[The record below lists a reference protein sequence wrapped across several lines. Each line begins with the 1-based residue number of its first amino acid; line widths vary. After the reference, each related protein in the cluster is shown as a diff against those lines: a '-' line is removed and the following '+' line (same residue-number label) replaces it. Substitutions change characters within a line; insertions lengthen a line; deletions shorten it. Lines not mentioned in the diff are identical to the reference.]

1 MPCWVTPAVA
11 AEIWG
16 VSLREVLEKVR
27 AGNLPSKTELGF
39 LVVDVAPWSPE
50 PQARQLTRTAHATGE
65 MPPIAAADAPAQT
78 AREFNDPPLS
88 WQSHRRTVSM
98 TRHGP
103 STRKRLAA

>member
-16 VSLREVLEKVR
+16 LSLRDVLEKVR
-27 AGNLPSKTELGF
+27 AGQIPSRTELGF

-50 PQARQLTRTAHATGE
+50 PQARTLTRPDPIRSDASHA
-65 MPPIAAADAPAQT
+65 PALAADPS

-88 WQSHRRTVSM
+88 WQSHRRTVSL
-98 TRHGP
+98 TRRAPGA
-103 STRKRLAA
+103 RKRLAA